1 MRLGKNAK
9 ENGKQ
14 IIMRLHFV
22 SFHFAH
28 ACSVAYSNSSN
39 NNIVLRDGGR
49 NVHDTT
55 VEQSNSITNGNSI
68 NMRSSKL
75 TLAAISNE
83 IKNFEWQMEN
93 ELFCDINCLIVLLLL
108 FYICMCSNE

>member
-1 MRLGKNAK
+1 
-9 ENGKQ
+9 
-14 IIMRLHFV
+14 
-22 SFHFAH
+22 
-28 ACSVAYSNSSN
+28 
-39 NNIVLRDGGR
+39 
-49 NVHDTT
+49 
-55 VEQSNSITNGNSI
+55 
-68 NMRSSKL
+68 MRSSKL